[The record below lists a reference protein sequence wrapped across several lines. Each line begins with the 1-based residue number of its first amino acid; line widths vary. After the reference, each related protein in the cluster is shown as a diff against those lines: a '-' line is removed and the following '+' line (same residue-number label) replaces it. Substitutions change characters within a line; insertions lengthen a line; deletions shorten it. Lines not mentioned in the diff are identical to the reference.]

1 MKLENHHYLF
11 LAGGAVFLLLASFL
25 WATHPIHSPLLIG
38 GLLLF
43 FLFGFREHLLANR
56 LIIVIFLILFFYL
69 FVKAQVVIFPFIV
82 SFLIAY
88 LFNPVA
94 IQLERWKVR
103 RSLGTL
109 FLLVL
114 TFGLVIVIGMILIP
128 GLIKEVQELIRKI
141 PTFADSVAT
150 FIGNNLPKVLLF
162 FHVDPVRFEQS
173 MIEKFPTGAEQVLSN
188 LLKGI
193 TGIGTLLSRV
203 LNIVLV
209 PVLSFYILKDYDR
222 IRDWLL
228 IFVPRKYRS
237 NTYFYLWR
245 TNRILGGYLRG
256 QVIVCTIVGV
266 LTGMGFAVFKIPF
279 AILLGVIVGLFNV
292 IPFLGFYVSLGIALL
307 TGFFTPDP
315 VITMIKIASVFL
327 VVQSLDSYVLTPK
340 IIGKS
345 VGLHPVAIIFSIL
358 IFSRFLGF
366 WGLIIAVPASAL
378 IKFLID
384 EWKRREKWRA
394 IIAEKTR
401 SSGSQSS
408 KKQSGRRA

>member
-1 MKLENHHYLF
+1 MKLENRHYLF
-11 LAGGAVFLLLASFL
+11 LTGGAVFLLLGAFL
-25 WATHPIHSPLLIG
+25 WATHQIHSPLLIG

-43 FLFGFREHLLANR
+43 FLFGFRGHAMANR
-56 LIIVIFLILFFYL
+56 LIVVVLLILVFYFFI
-69 FVKAQVVIFPFIV
+69 KALIVIFPFIV
-82 SFLIAY
+82 SFAIAY

-94 IQLERWKVR
+94 VQLERWKIR

-109 FLLVL
+109 FLLVV
-114 TFGLVIVIGMILIP
+114 TFSLVVLIGAILIP
-128 GLIKEVQELIRKI
+128 SLIKEIQELIRKI
-141 PTFADSVAT
+141 PVFADRIAE
-150 FIGNNLPKVLLF
+150 FIGNNLPKVLTF
-162 FHVDPVRFEQS
+162 FHVDTNRFEQS

-193 TGIGTLLSRV
+193 TGIGTLLSRI

-209 PVLSFYILKDYDR
+209 PVLTFYILKDYDR

-228 IFVPRKYRS
+228 IFSPRKYRS
-237 NTYFYLWR
+237 SIYFYLWR
-245 TNRILGGYLRG
+245 MNRILGGYLRG
-256 QVIVCTIVGV
+256 QIIVCTIVGV
-266 LTGMGFAVFKIPF
+266 LTGTGFAIFRVPF
-279 AILLGVIVGLFNV
+279 AILLGVMVGLFNI
-292 IPFLGFYVSLGIALL
+292 IPFIGFYVSLSIALL
-307 TGFFTPDP
+307 AGFFTPEP
-315 VITMIKIASVFL
+315 VITMVKTGCVFL
-327 VVQSLDSYVLTPK
+327 VVQSLEAYVITPK

-394 IIAEKTR
+394 IIAEKT
-401 SSGSQSS
+401 
-408 KKQSGRRA
+408 